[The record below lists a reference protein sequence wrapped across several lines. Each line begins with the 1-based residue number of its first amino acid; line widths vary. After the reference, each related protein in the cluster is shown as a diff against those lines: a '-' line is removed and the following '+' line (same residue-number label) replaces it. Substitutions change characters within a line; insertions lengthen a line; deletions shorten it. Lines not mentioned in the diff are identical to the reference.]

1 MIFEDFSKCPEDFV
15 PPSQPNCFVSV
26 NLFATGKPYRR
37 FSNSMLATKGRK
49 LCLTGSTTVME
60 VTDQGEECLHSK
72 FPHEQLN
79 SNKVKYINK

>member
-1 MIFEDFSKCPEDFV
+1 
-15 PPSQPNCFVSV
+15 
-26 NLFATGKPYRR
+26 
-37 FSNSMLATKGRK
+37 MLATKGRK

-60 VTDQGEECLHSK
+60 VTDQGEECLYSK